1 MFLNRVTLIGFVDG
15 PVSVQLAARSAQK
28 IIRFSVATVRQY
40 QVGDECKSACTSHNC
55 LGFGEELASKTIAKG
70 DHVLVEGE
78 LAYRSIHRVIQT
90 ECGPVELRLQRA
102 QVMVKSIVTLDPEY
116 SDEDAN
122 TLVS

>member
-1 MFLNRVTLIGFVDG
+1 
-15 PVSVQLAARSAQK
+15 VSNWPRDRHRKLFGSQW
-28 IIRFSVATVRQY
+28 ATVRQY

-55 LGFGEELASKTIAKG
+55 LGFGEDLASKTIAKG

-78 LAYRSIHRVIQT
+78 LAYRSINRIIQT
-90 ECGPVELRLQRA
+90 EGGPVKVRLQRA
-102 QVMVKSIVTLDPEY
+102 QVMVKSILTLDPSY

>member
-40 QVGDECKSACTSHNC
+40 QVGDECRSACTSHNC
-55 LGFGEELASKTIAKG
+55 LGFGEELASKPIAKG
-70 DHVLVEGE
+70 DHLLVEGE
-78 LAYRSIHRVIQT
+78 LGYRGINRIIQT
-90 ECGPVELRLQRA
+90 EGGPVKLRLQGA
-102 QVMVKSIVTLDPEY
+102 QVLVKSIVTLDPEY
-116 SDEDAN
+116 SEDTD

>member
-15 PVSVQLAARSAQK
+15 PPSVQLAARSAQK

-40 QVGDECKSACTSHNC
+40 RVGDECKSAYTSHNC
-55 LGFGEELASKTIAKG
+55 LGFAEELASTTLAKG

-78 LAYRSIHRVIQT
+78 LAYRSINRIIQT
-90 ECGPVELRLQRA
+90 EGGPVKVRLQRA
-102 QVMVKSIVTLDPEY
+102 QVMVKSIVTLDPSY